1 MADTKITDLTAATN
15 VDGTEPTV
23 IVQSATTKKVNLSV
37 IKTYMVGTV
46 TVSQVSG
53 SDFTTSSTSLV
64 DITGLTYAAAANKLY
79 RVEVDL
85 FGQNTGTAGM
95 KIALAFSAA
104 GAAGWHL
111 SMSHTTS
118 AAASTAIN
126 PIGTASTTI
135 YWTTATTDLTSKLIG
150 TIATGANTGN
160 ITAQALKVTSGTLTV
175 HIGSTMTV
183 TQLT

>member
-1 MADTKITDLTAATN
+1 MADTKITDLTAATT

-23 IVQSATTKKVNLSV
+23 IVQSSSTKKVNLSV
-37 IKTYMVGTV
+37 IKTYMAG

-64 DITGLTYAAAANKLY
+64 DITGLTFAAAASKLY

-111 SMSHTTS
+111 TMSHTTS

-135 YWTTATTDLTSKLIG
+135 YWTTATTDLTSKIIG
-150 TIATGANTGN
+150 TIVTGANTGN